1 MRRIQR
7 AALAG
12 GVLVLLLAGAGCSN
26 DPFRQVSGSV
36 TLDGKP
42 LPEGEIIF
50 ISPDNSTTPSTGPI
64 TNGTFRCKATVG
76 AKKVQVNA
84 VRDTGKVEL
93 GAKVYESIIPPKYNS
108 QTTLTAD
115 VKDSGPNEFTFEVKS
130 K

>member
-1 MRRIQR
+1 MRRYQHL
-7 AALAG
+7 ALAG
-12 GVLVLLLAGAGCSN
+12 CAIALLAGAGCSN
-26 DPFRQVSGSV
+26 DPFREVSGTV

-50 ISPDNSTTPSTGPI
+50 LSPDNSTTPSTGPI
-64 TNGTFRCKATVG
+64 SDGKFRCKATVG

-93 GAKVYESIIPPKYNS
+93 GAKVYESIIPERFNAK
-108 QTTLTAD
+108 TILTAD
-115 VKDSGPNEFTFEVKS
+115 VKEGGPNEFAFEVKS

>member
-1 MRRIQR
+1 MPRFPLLP
-7 AALAG
+7 LAG
-12 GVLVLLLAGAGCSN
+12 CVLALLGGAGCSN
-26 DPFRQVSGSV
+26 DPFREVSGTV

-64 TNGTFRCKATVG
+64 ADGKFQFKATVG

-84 VRDTGKVEL
+84 VRDTGRVEL
-93 GAKVYESIIPPKYNS
+93 GAKVYESIIPPQYNAK
-108 QTTLTAD
+108 TTLTAD
-115 VKDSGPNEFTFEVKS
+115 VKASGPNEFAFEVKS